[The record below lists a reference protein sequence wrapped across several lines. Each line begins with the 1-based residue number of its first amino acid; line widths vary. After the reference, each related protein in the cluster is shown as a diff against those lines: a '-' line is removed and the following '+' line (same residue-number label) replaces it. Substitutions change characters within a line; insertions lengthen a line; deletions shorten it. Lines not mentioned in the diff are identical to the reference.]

1 MLFYSLSF
9 KLVTIFLVAPSQG
22 FAAFDQQPQQP
33 QPPPFGGHFTP
44 LVNKQQ
50 PTPSSPFG
58 NAPQSTPFGNQP
70 QQPSMNSTD
79 PFGAVTPPA
88 AASSLSFDA
97 FGQTANPPS
106 SNASNGGLD
115 LFGGSQG
122 TGTAVAQPS
131 GFDAFGAPQSKP
143 AALPQGI
150 VAC

>member
-1 MLFYSLSF
+1 
-9 KLVTIFLVAPSQG
+9 
-22 FAAFDQQPQQP
+22 
-33 QPPPFGGHFTP
+33 
-44 LVNKQQ
+44 
-50 PTPSSPFG
+50 
-58 NAPQSTPFGNQP
+58 
-70 QQPSMNSTD
+70 MNSTD

-115 LFGGSQG
+115 LFGGSQS

-150 VAC
+150 VARAGSLSDYVPDLPTAIVSF